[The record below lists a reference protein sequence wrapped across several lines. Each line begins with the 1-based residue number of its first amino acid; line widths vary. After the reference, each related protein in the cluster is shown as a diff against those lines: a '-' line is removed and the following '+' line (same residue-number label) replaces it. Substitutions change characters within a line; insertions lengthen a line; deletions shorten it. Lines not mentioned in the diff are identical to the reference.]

1 MTYHDL
7 FTSHLR
13 FGSAAET
20 SSKEIFIL
28 EKNAICIIEDVY
40 YQEHRAPLFIENG
53 IPSLTS
59 LVGYIT

>member
-28 EKNAICIIEDVY
+28 EKNAICIIEDV
-40 YQEHRAPLFIENG
+40 
-53 IPSLTS
+53 
-59 LVGYIT
+59 